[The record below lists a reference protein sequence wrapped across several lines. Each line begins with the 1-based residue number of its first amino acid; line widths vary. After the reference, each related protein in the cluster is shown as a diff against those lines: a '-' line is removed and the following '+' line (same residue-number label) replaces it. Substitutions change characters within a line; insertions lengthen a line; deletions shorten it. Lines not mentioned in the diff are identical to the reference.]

1 MPRGYK
7 RKILTHPEKLEEW
20 KGLLRNSI
28 LKVGFHMSL
37 SRSMLEYL
45 CAVADNVV
53 WDRGVYRS
61 IYQPDN
67 WLAAQNALL
76 RRGLIARKPDDV
88 NEDRM
93 KKLRTGE
100 HDYLYHEWNFFRLT
114 PAGEAVVSI
123 LKMAGIFEEQLAAI
137 DKKARG

>member
-28 LKVGFHMSL
+28 LKVGFHISL

-45 CAVADNVV
+45 CAVADDVR
-53 WDRGVYRS
+53 WDRGIYRS
-61 IYQPDN
+61 IHQPDN
-67 WLAAQNALL
+67 WLAARNALT
-76 RRGLIARKPDDV
+76 RRGLIRTRPEAEREANWKAVHEGKKDF
-88 NEDRM
+88 NEYSI
-93 KKLRTGE
+93 E
-100 HDYLYHEWNFFRLT
+100 ELT
-114 PAGEAVVSI
+114 PAGETVVSL